1 MDMHNPYSPPR
12 QTSSSSSQPMSAPL
26 PPDLR
31 SGLLQATDKPMYF
44 APGTFKLA
52 AMSLATFGLYT
63 MYWFWRNWQAIQR
76 ESGQDLWPWARA
88 VFCPLWCFSCFAQL
102 ADLVRGRRR
111 ELAFPVALL
120 GIVFLVLNLAGRL
133 DNAASLLAF
142 LSFVPLLPVN
152 ALLRQYHRDERIDS
166 TRLDRLT
173 IWHVLILL
181 AGGMLLL
188 MLLAVIILGEVTIT
202 LPEAR

>member
-12 QTSSSSSQPMSAPL
+12 QTSPSSGQPMSAPL
-26 PPDLR
+26 PPDQR
-31 SGLLQATDKPMYF
+31 AGLLQATDKPMYF

>member
-1 MDMHNPYSPPR
+1 
-12 QTSSSSSQPMSAPL
+12 MSAPL
-26 PPDLR
+26 PPDQR
-31 SGLLQATDKPMYF
+31 AGLLQATDKPMYF

-120 GIVFLVLNLAGRL
+120 GIVFLVLNLVGRL

-188 MLLAVIILGEVTIT
+188 MLLAVIILGEVSINLPQGT
-202 LPEAR
+202 LTWIDDLGS